1 MRWQRSVGWT
11 FAVILALLAVVGI
24 GGYLFVKSSAFNQFA
39 RRKIAEATLQAT
51 GARTTI
57 GGLEFSIPSLTAH
70 LYNITVRGKEEPN
83 QPPLLTIDEITVGL
97 KIQSLIHHKISLNQ
111 LIIERPVAHLEVNR
125 AGESNLPVAP
135 AHSGSQVNV
144 FELAVQ
150 HAQLTQGDITYNDR
164 KIPVAADVY
173 DLSAEIHFDQPALR
187 YIGYIAYDNGQL
199 RYGDYAPLPHSLEA
213 KFNATPS
220 RLSIESAKLRIGHSE
235 ASVQASLSDYSD
247 PVVEANY
254 NVNVDAHDFSSVA
267 PAYSPAGDLSL
278 AGRVHYHG
286 IADESLLRNLHV
298 DGEVASES
306 LSATSAGQKI
316 LVSKLRGSF
325 QLQNGALQ
333 ANAIR
338 FNTLGGWVNAD
349 INIRDLADAGS
360 GQAHAALHNI
370 SLQGVQRTLRAE
382 TKQVAVT
389 GNVNGTAVALW
400 SGSIRNVRIRSDLDV
415 SAEAKNRTGSG
426 ANPSASQ
433 IPVNGMIHATYDG
446 ASNAVVL
453 NRSMLRIPS
462 ATLTAEGELSKKS
475 DLRVQANVTDL
486 KQLETLAGTFRRNSA
501 ALPPV
506 SGSATLNATLTG
518 SLATPR
524 IEGQVSAQN
533 LNFQGSAWRS
543 AHADFQARPSRVA
556 ITDATLVSAQK
567 GRASFSGAVVLR
579 DWHYS
584 ANNSLTAN
592 LSLQH
597 MSIADLQR
605 SGNLH
610 YPVSGDLSANV
621 VLNGTE
627 LNPQGSGK
635 VQVTNALVYEQPVQ
649 MLTAQFHAVHG
660 TVISSLHVATP
671 AGIADGNLSYTP
683 ASKAYIV
690 RFDAPSMLLQ
700 KLQAVQAKNL
710 RLNGSVTV
718 SASGQGTLDNPR
730 LNASFRLVRVT
741 VQGKSISHIEANL
754 QVANHK
760 ADLLLNSKVLDASVQ
775 ARAQVDLTGNY
786 YTEASIDTTTVP
798 LGVLLDTFKTNVPAG
813 FTGQTELHAT
823 LKGPLKDAAQLE
835 AHITIPTLNASY
847 QSLQIGIASPVHAEF
862 ANSVLTLQPAEIRG
876 TDTSLRLQGSIPFSG
891 SSVPNLTADGSLNVG
906 IVKIFSPETRSSGTI
921 SFNLH
926 ASGSA
931 RDPNVNGQIVLHDV
945 AMLYSGAPTGVSN
958 LNGTLDIAKDSIQI
972 SKVTGQVGGG
982 DIVAGGSIIYRPK
995 LQFNLLLQGQAIRL
1009 LYPAGLRTSL
1019 DTNLSFTGN
1028 EQASRIT
1035 GRVLIDSL
1043 GFTPDFDL
1051 STFTNQFNGGTSLP
1065 TQPGLADNI
1074 KLDVSVQS
1082 KDNLAAN
1089 SSQVSVEGGV
1099 NVRIIGTAADPVV
1112 IGRTDLTSGEVFYR
1126 NVRYQIQQG
1135 IITFDN
1141 PTQTNPVVNISAT
1154 TTVEQYNLTLKL
1166 SGPFDK
1172 LTTSYTSDPPL
1183 ATADIINLLAQG
1195 QTTEESA
1202 AAGQSTD
1209 SMIASQAAGQ
1219 FVGGI
1224 QKLAGISSL
1233 EIDPLIGG
1241 GNQNASARIAVQ
1253 QRVTK
1258 NLLFTFSTDVSQ
1270 PGSEVVEGDYQINK
1284 RWSVNVTRDQV
1295 GGVSVGGELHTKF

>member
-1 MRWQRSVGWT
+1 MRWLRIVGRT
-11 FAVILALLAVVGI
+11 FAVILGLLMVVGI

-39 RRKIAEATLQAT
+39 RRKIAEATQQAT
-51 GARTTI
+51 GAGTSI
-57 GGLEFSIPSLTAH
+57 GGLEFSLPSLTAH
-70 LYNITVRGKEEPN
+70 LYNITLRGNEGPD
-83 QPPLLTIDEITVGL
+83 QSPLLTIKEITIGL
-97 KIQSLIHHKISLNQ
+97 KIRSLIHHRINLSE

-125 AGESNLPVAP
+125 RGESNLPIAP
-135 AHSGSQVNV
+135 AHSGSQVNI

-150 HAQLTQGDITYNDR
+150 HARLTQGDITYNDR
-164 KIPVAADVY
+164 RIPVAADVY
-173 DLSAEIHFDQPALR
+173 DLNAEIHFDQPALR
-187 YIGYIAYDNGQL
+187 YIGHIAYDNGQL
-199 RYGDYAPLPHSLEA
+199 CYGDYTPLPHSLQA
-213 KFNATPS
+213 NFNTTPN

-235 ASVQASLSDYSD
+235 GSVQAILSDYSD
-247 PVVEANY
+247 PVVEAKY
-254 NVNVDAHDFSSVA
+254 AVHVDAHDFSSLA

-278 AGRVHYHG
+278 IGRIHYHG
-286 IADESLLRNLHV
+286 IADESLLRNLVV
-298 DGEVASES
+298 DGEMTSES
-306 LSATSAGQKI
+306 LSSISAGQKI
-316 LVSKLRGSF
+316 LVSNLRGSF
-325 QLQNGALQ
+325 QLQNGALR

-338 FNTLGGWVNAD
+338 FGTLGGWVNAD

-360 GQAHAALHNI
+360 GVAHAALHNI
-370 SLQGVQRTLRAE
+370 SLRAVQRTLRAE

-389 GNVNGTAVALW
+389 GKVNGTATASW

-415 SAEAKNRTGSG
+415 SAEAKNRAGNG
-426 ANPSASQ
+426 GNPSASQ

-446 ASNAVVL
+446 ASNSLVL
-453 NRSMLRIPS
+453 HRSMLRIPS
-462 ATLTAEGELSKKS
+462 ATVTAEGVLSQKS

-486 KQLETLAGTFRRNSA
+486 KQLETVAGAFRPNSA

-506 SGSATLNATLTG
+506 SGSATLNATLRG
-518 SLATPR
+518 SLARPR
-524 IEGQVSAQN
+524 IEGQVSGQN
-533 LNFQGSAWRS
+533 LDLQGSAWRT
-543 AHADFQARPSRVA
+543 AQAGFQANPSRVA
-556 ITDATLVSAQK
+556 ITGAALVSAK
-567 GRASFSGAVVLR
+567 SGRASFSSAIVLR

-584 ANNSLTAN
+584 ANNSFTAN

-605 SGNLH
+605 SANLH

-621 VLNGTE
+621 ALNGTE

-635 VQVTNALVYEQPVQ
+635 VQVTNARAYDQPVQ
-649 MLTAQFHAVHG
+649 MLTAQFHTLHG
-660 TVISSLHVATP
+660 TVISSLHVAMP

-683 ASKAYIV
+683 ESKAYIV

-700 KLQAVQAKNL
+700 KLQIVQAKNL
-710 RLNGSVTV
+710 PLNGVVTV
-718 SASGQGTLDNPR
+718 SASGQGTLDNPQ
-730 LNASFRLVRVT
+730 LNASFRLVRGT
-741 VQGKSISHIEANL
+741 VQGKSISNVEADL

-760 ADLLLNSKVLDASVQ
+760 ANLLLNSKVLDASVQ
-775 ARAQVDLTGNY
+775 ARAQVDLAGNY
-786 YTEASIDTTTVP
+786 YTEASINTTTVP
-798 LGVLLDTFKTNVPAG
+798 LGVLLDTFKTKVPAG
-813 FTGQTELHAT
+813 CTGQTEVHAT
-823 LKGPLKDAAQLE
+823 LKGPLKDAARLE
-835 AHITIPTLNASY
+835 AHIAIPTLNASY
-847 QSLQIGIASPVHAEF
+847 QSLQIGIASPIHAEF
-862 ANSVLTLQPAEIRG
+862 ANAVLTLQPAEIRG
-876 TDTSLRLQGSIPFSG
+876 TDTLLRVQGSIPFSG
-891 SSVPNLTADGSLNVG
+891 NTAPSFTADGSLNVG
-906 IVKIFSPETRSSGTI
+906 IVKIFSPDTTSSGTI
-921 SFNLH
+921 TFNLH

-931 RDPNVNGQIVLHDV
+931 QNPNVNGQIVLHDV

-982 DIVAGGSIIYRPK
+982 DVVAGGSIIYRPK
-995 LQFNLLLQGQAIRL
+995 LQFNLVLQGTSMRL

-1051 STFTNQFNGGTSLP
+1051 STFANQFSGGTSLP
-1065 TQPGLADNI
+1065 TQPGFADNI
-1074 KLDVSVQS
+1074 KLNVSVQS

-1135 IITFDN
+1135 IISFDN
-1141 PTQTNPVVNISAT
+1141 PTQTSPVLNISAT
-1154 TTVEQYNLTLKL
+1154 TTIEQYNLTLKL

-1233 EIDPLIGG
+1233 AIDPLIGG